1 MIDGKRERVYSIRK
15 RVAVG
20 LFDSQASDPP
30 REKSFCPIA
39 HRADLISSSIQ
50 RQGSSKQRSWDESH
64 PLLANMQSP
73 LSLSLSLLSFMCD
86 AISFFLRRETRRLWL
101 MYNRPRKSS
110 TLTECG
116 SVPSLPPTPDEFAP
130 RSVDRVRVVF
140 CRRCWDTQ
148 IYNSPPPH
156 DRDSLVA
163 ECAEGKSLRRQV
175 ATEERGLVLL
185 FTTRI

>member
-1 MIDGKRERVYSIRK
+1 MACLIAKRVTLLGKRVFPDCAPRCLNISFYTKARQQ
-15 RVAVG
+15 
-20 LFDSQASDPP
+20 QAAQLGQVH
-30 REKSFCPIA
+30 PI
-39 HRADLISSSIQ
+39 
-50 RQGSSKQRSWDESH
+50 
-64 PLLANMQSP
+64 LANMQ
-73 LSLSLSLLSFMCD
+73 SLSLSLLSFMCD

-140 CRRCWDTQ
+140 YRRCWDTQ

-156 DRDSLVA
+156 VRDSLVA
-163 ECAEGKSLRRQV
+163 ECAEEKSLRRQV

-185 FTTRI
+185 FTTIKDLK